1 MKCEVDV
8 TKEKEAKNQALSML
22 VDDYYKYDKKSG
34 VAVYSVYDLSKKVPS
49 NGKKLSPIV

>member
-1 MKCEVDV
+1 MKCQVDV
-8 TKEKEAKNQALSML
+8 TKEKEAKAQALTML

-34 VAVYSVYDLSKKVPS
+34 VAIYSVYDLSKKVVT